1 MMRFDVIT
9 LFPAL
14 FDALLDFGITG
25 RAMDR
30 GLFSFKA
37 WNPRDFATDN
47 YRTVD
52 DRPYGGGPGMVMLAE
67 PLDAAMDAI
76 EAELQQE
83 NAMPHVIYFTPRGR
97 PLDHPKVIE
106 LASRPALTLIAGRYE
121 GVDERFLRRRVH
133 EEISLGDF
141 VLSGGEIPALAV
153 MDAVIRHLPGSLNN
167 AESALQESFV
177 DGLLDAPC
185 YTRPEIYRGEAVP
198 DVLLSGNHKAI
209 ERWRL
214 AQRLKLTAEKRPD
227 LLDKRE
233 MNPAEMD
240 LLDEETRRAW
250 AARKGY

>member
-1 MMRFDVIT
+1 MRFDVIT
-9 LFPAL
+9 LFPGL

-83 NAMPHVIYFTPRGR
+83 GSVPHVIYFTPRGR
-97 PLDHPKVIE
+97 SLDHQKVIE

-153 MDAVIRHLPGSLNN
+153 MDAVIRQLPGSLNN

-185 YTRPEIYRGEAVP
+185 YTRPEMYRGEAVP
-198 DVLLSGNHKAI
+198 EVLMSGNHKAI
-209 ERWRL
+209 EHWRL
-214 AQRLKLTAEKRPD
+214 AQRLKLTAKNRPD
-227 LLDKRE
+227 LLEKRGLSLDE
-233 MNPAEMD
+233 KD
-240 LLDEETRRAW
+240 LLDEEIRR
-250 AARKGY
+250 G

>member
-1 MMRFDVIT
+1 MRFDVVT
-9 LFPAL
+9 LFPGL

-25 RAMDR
+25 RALDR
-30 GLFSFKA
+30 GLFGFKA

-67 PLDAAMDAI
+67 PLDAALDAI
-76 EAELQQE
+76 ETELQQGQIE
-83 NAMPHVIYFTPRGR
+83 AHVIYFTPRGK
-97 PLDHPKVIE
+97 PLDHAKVIE
-106 LASRPALTLIAGRYE
+106 LAGKPQLTLIAGRYE

-153 MDAVIRHLPGSLNN
+153 MDAVIRQLPGSLNN

-185 YTRPEIYRGEAVP
+185 YTRPEVYRGEAVP

-214 AQRLKLTAEKRPD
+214 TQRLKLTAKRRPD
-227 LLDKRE
+227 LLEKRGLSR
-233 MNPAEMD
+233 AEKD
-240 LLDEETRRAW
+240 LLD
-250 AARKGY
+250 GN

>member
-1 MMRFDVIT
+1 MRFDVVT
-9 LFPAL
+9 LFPGL
-14 FDALLDFGITG
+14 FDALLDFGISG
-25 RAMDR
+25 RALDR
-30 GLFSFKA
+30 GLFRFKA

-76 EAELQQE
+76 EAELQQDNIE
-83 NAMPHVIYFTPRGR
+83 AHVIYFTPRGR
-97 PLDHPKVIE
+97 ALDHAKVVE
-106 LASRPALTLIAGRYE
+106 LAKRPQLTLIAGRYE
-121 GVDERFLRRRVH
+121 GVDERFLQRRVH

-153 MDAVIRHLPGSLNN
+153 MDAVIRQLPGSLNN

-185 YTRPEIYRGEAVP
+185 YTRPEVYRGETVP
-198 DVLLSGNHKAI
+198 DVLMSGNHKAI

-214 AQRLKLTAEKRPD
+214 QQRLKLTAKRRPD
-227 LLDKRE
+227 LLDKRG
-233 MNPAEMD
+233 MSRAEKD
-240 LLDEETRRAW
+240 LLDG
-250 AARKGY
+250 KD

>member
-1 MMRFDVIT
+1 MRFDVIT
-9 LFPAL
+9 LFPGL

-76 EAELQQE
+76 EAELRQE
-83 NAMPHVIYFTPRGR
+83 SVVPHVIYFTPRGR
-97 PLDHPKVIE
+97 PLDHQKVIE
-106 LASRPALTLIAGRYE
+106 LAGRPALTLIAGRYE
-121 GVDERFLRRRVH
+121 GVDERFLRRRVQ

-153 MDAVIRHLPGSLNN
+153 MDAVIRQLPGSLNN

-185 YTRPEIYRGEAVP
+185 YTRPEVYRGEAVP
-198 DVLLSGNHKAI
+198 EVLMSGNHKAI

-214 AQRLKLTAEKRPD
+214 AQRLKLTAKNRPD
-227 LLDKRE
+227 LLEKRGLSLDE
-233 MNPAEMD
+233 KD
-240 LLDEETRRAW
+240 LLDEVTRR
-250 AARKGY
+250 G

>member
-1 MMRFDVIT
+1 MRFDVIT

-30 GLFSFKA
+30 GLFQFKA
-37 WNPRDFATDN
+37 WNPRDFATDK

-67 PLDAAMDAI
+67 PLDAALDAVKL
-76 EAELQQE
+76 EAQQ
-83 NAMPHVIYFTPRGR
+83 ADLTPHVIYFTPRGK
-97 PLDHPKVIE
+97 PLDHQKVIE
-106 LASRPALTLIAGRYE
+106 LAKRPALTLIAGRYE
-121 GVDERFLRRRVH
+121 GVDERFLRKRVD

-141 VLSGGEIPALAV
+141 VLSGGEVPALAL
-153 MDAVIRHLPGSLNN
+153 MDAIVRQLPGSLNN
-167 AESALQESFV
+167 AESAVQESFV

-198 DVLLSGNHKAI
+198 EVLLSGNHKRI

-214 AQRLKLTAEKRPD
+214 SQRLKLTAKNRPD
-227 LLDKRE
+227 LLARVELSPHEK
-233 MNPAEMD
+233 D
-240 LLDEETRRAW
+240 LLDE
-250 AARKGY
+250 

>member
-1 MMRFDVIT
+1 MRFDVIT
-9 LFPAL
+9 LFPGL

-76 EAELQQE
+76 EAELRQE
-83 NAMPHVIYFTPRGR
+83 SVVPHVIYFTPRGR
-97 PLDHPKVIE
+97 PLDHQKVIE
-106 LASRPALTLIAGRYE
+106 LAGRPALTLIAGRYE
-121 GVDERFLRRRVH
+121 GVDERFLRRRVQ

-153 MDAVIRHLPGSLNN
+153 MDAVIRQLPGSLNN

-185 YTRPEIYRGEAVP
+185 YTRPEMYRDEAVP
-198 DVLLSGNHKAI
+198 EVLMSGNHKAI

-214 AQRLKLTAEKRPD
+214 AQRLKLTAKNRPD
-227 LLDKRE
+227 LLEKRGLSLDE
-233 MNPAEMD
+233 KD
-240 LLDEETRRAW
+240 LLDEVTRR
-250 AARKGY
+250 G

>member
-1 MMRFDVIT
+1 MRFDVIT
-9 LFPAL
+9 LFPGL

-76 EAELQQE
+76 EAELRQE
-83 NAMPHVIYFTPRGR
+83 SVVPHVIYFTPRGR
-97 PLDHPKVIE
+97 PLDHQKVIE
-106 LASRPALTLIAGRYE
+106 LASRPAQTLIAGRYE
-121 GVDERFLRRRVH
+121 GVDERFLRRRVQ

-153 MDAVIRHLPGSLNN
+153 MDAVIRQLPGSLNN

-185 YTRPEIYRGEAVP
+185 YTRPEMYRDEAVP
-198 DVLLSGNHKAI
+198 EVLMSGNHKAI

-214 AQRLKLTAEKRPD
+214 AQRLKLTAKNRPD
-227 LLDKRE
+227 LLEKRGLSLDE
-233 MNPAEMD
+233 KD
-240 LLDEETRRAW
+240 LLDEVTRL
-250 AARKGY
+250 G

>member
-1 MMRFDVIT
+1 MRFDVIT
-9 LFPAL
+9 LFPGL

-76 EAELQQE
+76 EAELRQE
-83 NAMPHVIYFTPRGR
+83 SVVPHVIYFTPRGR
-97 PLDHPKVIE
+97 PLDHQKVIE

-121 GVDERFLRRRVH
+121 GVDERFLRRRVQ

-153 MDAVIRHLPGSLNN
+153 MDAVIRQLPGSLNN

-185 YTRPEIYRGEAVP
+185 YTRPEMYRDEAVP
-198 DVLLSGNHKAI
+198 EVLMSGNHKAI

-214 AQRLKLTAEKRPD
+214 AQRLKLTAKNRPD
-227 LLDKRE
+227 LLEKRGLSLDE
-233 MNPAEMD
+233 KD
-240 LLDEETRRAW
+240 LLDEVTRR
-250 AARKGY
+250 G

>member
-1 MMRFDVIT
+1 
-9 LFPAL
+9 
-14 FDALLDFGITG
+14 
-25 RAMDR
+25 MDR

-47 YRTVD
+47 FRTVD

-83 NAMPHVIYFTPRGR
+83 GSVPHVIYFTPRGR
-97 PLDHPKVIE
+97 SLDHQKVIE

-153 MDAVIRHLPGSLNN
+153 MDAVIRQLPGSLNN

-185 YTRPEIYRGEAVP
+185 YTRPEMYRGEAVP
-198 DVLLSGNHKAI
+198 EVLMSGNHKAI
-209 ERWRL
+209 EHWRL
-214 AQRLKLTAEKRPD
+214 AQRLKLTAKNRPD
-227 LLDKRE
+227 LLEKRGLSLDE
-233 MNPAEMD
+233 KD
-240 LLDEETRRAW
+240 LLDEEIRR
-250 AARKGY
+250 G

>member
-1 MMRFDVIT
+1 MRFNVVT
-9 LFPAL
+9 LFPGL

-25 RAMDR
+25 RALDR
-30 GLFSFKA
+30 GLFRFKA

-67 PLDAAMDAI
+67 PLDATLDAI
-76 EAELQQE
+76 ETELQQE
-83 NAMPHVIYFTPRGR
+83 GIASHVIYFTPRGK
-97 PLDHPKVIE
+97 PLDHAKVVE
-106 LASRPALTLIAGRYE
+106 LANRPELTLIAGRYE

-153 MDAVIRHLPGSLNN
+153 MDAVIRQLPGSLNN

-185 YTRPEIYRGEAVP
+185 YTRPEVYRGEAVP
-198 DVLLSGNHKAI
+198 EVLMSGNHKAI
-209 ERWRL
+209 GRWRL
-214 AQRLKLTAEKRPD
+214 QQRLKLTAERRPD
-227 LLDKRE
+227 LLAKRGVSRE
-233 MNPAEMD
+233 EKD
-240 LLDEETRRAW
+240 LLDG
-250 AARKGY
+250 K

>member
-1 MMRFDVIT
+1 VRFDVIT
-9 LFPAL
+9 LFPGL
-14 FDALLDFGITG
+14 FDALLDFGISG
-25 RAMDR
+25 RALDR
-30 GLFSFKA
+30 GLFRFKA

-67 PLDAAMDAI
+67 PLDAAMDAV
-76 EAELQQE
+76 ETELQQE
-83 NAMPHVIYFTPRGR
+83 AIAPHVIYFTPRGSL
-97 PLDHPKVIE
+97 LDHAKVIE

-153 MDAVIRHLPGSLNN
+153 MDAVIRQLPGSLTN
-167 AESALQESFV
+167 AESAQQESFV

-185 YTRPEIYRGEAVP
+185 YTRPEVYRGEAVP
-198 DVLLSGNHKAI
+198 EVLLSGNHKAI

-214 AQRLKLTAEKRPD
+214 QQRLKLTAKRRPD
-227 LLDKRE
+227 LLEKRGTSRE
-233 MNPAEMD
+233 EKD
-240 LLDEETRRAW
+240 LLDSE
-250 AARKGY
+250 

>member
-1 MMRFDVIT
+1 MRFDVIT
-9 LFPAL
+9 LFPDL

-83 NAMPHVIYFTPRGR
+83 GSVPHVIYFTPRGR
-97 PLDHPKVIE
+97 SLDHQKVIE

-153 MDAVIRHLPGSLNN
+153 MDAVIRQLPGSLNN

-185 YTRPEIYRGEAVP
+185 YTRPEMYRGEAVP
-198 DVLLSGNHKAI
+198 EVLMSGNHKAI
-209 ERWRL
+209 EHWRL
-214 AQRLKLTAEKRPD
+214 AQRLKLTAKNRPD
-227 LLDKRE
+227 LLEKRGLSLDE
-233 MNPAEMD
+233 KD
-240 LLDEETRRAW
+240 LLDEEIRR
-250 AARKGY
+250 G

>member
-1 MMRFDVIT
+1 MRFDVIT

-76 EAELQQE
+76 EAELRQE
-83 NAMPHVIYFTPRGR
+83 GVVPHVIYFTPRGR
-97 PLDHPKVIE
+97 PLDHQKVIE
-106 LASRPALTLIAGRYE
+106 LASRPAQTLIAGRYE
-121 GVDERFLRRRVH
+121 GVDERFLRRRVQ

-153 MDAVIRHLPGSLNN
+153 MDAVIRQLPGSLNN

-185 YTRPEIYRGEAVP
+185 YTRPEVYRGEAVP
-198 DVLLSGNHKAI
+198 EVLMSGNHKAI

-214 AQRLKLTAEKRPD
+214 AQRLKLTAKNRPD
-227 LLDKRE
+227 LLEKRGLSLDE
-233 MNPAEMD
+233 KD
-240 LLDEETRRAW
+240 LLDEVTRR
-250 AARKGY
+250 G

>member
-1 MMRFDVIT
+1 MRFDVIT
-9 LFPAL
+9 LFPGL

-25 RAMDR
+25 RALDR
-30 GLFSFKA
+30 GLFRFKA

-67 PLDAAMDAI
+67 PLDAALDTI
-76 EAELQQE
+76 EAELRQE
-83 NAMPHVIYFTPRGR
+83 SVAAHVIYFTPRGK
-97 PLDHPKVIE
+97 PLDHAKVVE
-106 LASRPALTLIAGRYE
+106 LASRPELTLIAGRYE

-153 MDAVIRHLPGSLNN
+153 MDAVIRQLPGSLNN
-167 AESALQESFV
+167 AESAEQESFV

-185 YTRPEIYRGEAVP
+185 YTRPEIYRGESVP
-198 DVLLSGNHKAI
+198 EVLLSGNHKLI

-214 AQRLKLTAEKRPD
+214 MQRLKLTAERRPD
-227 LLDKRE
+227 LLEKRGLSRE
-233 MNPAEMD
+233 EKD
-240 LLDEETRRAW
+240 LLD
-250 AARKGY
+250 GQD

>member
-1 MMRFDVIT
+1 MMRFDVVT
-9 LFPAL
+9 LFPGL

-25 RAMDR
+25 RALDR
-30 GLFSFKA
+30 GLFRFKA
-37 WNPRDFATDN
+37 WNPREFATDS

-67 PLDAAMDAI
+67 PLDAALDAI
-76 EAELQQE
+76 EAELQQDSLE
-83 NAMPHVIYFTPRGR
+83 PHVIYFTPRGR
-97 PLDHPKVIE
+97 PLDHAKVVE
-106 LASRPALTLIAGRYE
+106 MAGRPELTLIAGRYE

-153 MDAVIRHLPGSLNN
+153 MDAVIRQLPGSLNN

-185 YTRPEIYRGEAVP
+185 YTRPEVYRDEAVP
-198 DVLLSGNHKAI
+198 EVLLSGNHKAI

-214 AQRLKLTAEKRPD
+214 KQRLKLTAERRPD
-227 LLDKRE
+227 LLEKRGMSRE
-233 MNPAEMD
+233 EKD
-240 LLDEETRRAW
+240 LLD
-250 AARKGY
+250 GD

>member
-1 MMRFDVIT
+1 MMRFDVVT
-9 LFPAL
+9 LFPGL
-14 FDALLDFGITG
+14 FDALLDFGISG
-25 RAMDR
+25 RALDR
-30 GLFSFKA
+30 GLFRFKA

-76 EAELQQE
+76 EAELQQDGI
-83 NAMPHVIYFTPRGR
+83 APHVIYFTPRGK
-97 PLDHPKVIE
+97 PLDHAKVVE
-106 LASRPALTLIAGRYE
+106 LAGRPQLTLIAGRYE

-153 MDAVIRHLPGSLNN
+153 MDAVIRQLPGSLNN

-185 YTRPEIYRGEAVP
+185 YTRPEVYRGEAVP
-198 DVLLSGNHKAI
+198 EVLMSGNHKAI

-214 AQRLKLTAEKRPD
+214 QQRLQLTAERRPD
-227 LLDKRE
+227 LLQKRGLSR
-233 MNPAEMD
+233 AEKD
-240 LLDEETRRAW
+240 LLDAQD
-250 AARKGY
+250 

>member
-153 MDAVIRHLPGSLNN
+153 MDAVIRQLPGSLNN
-167 AESALQESFV
+167 VESALQESFV

-185 YTRPEIYRGEAVP
+185 YTRPEVYRGEAVP
-198 DVLLSGNHKAI
+198 EVLMSGNHKAI
-209 ERWRL
+209 DRWRL
-214 AQRLKLTAEKRPD
+214 AQRLGLTAKNRPD
-227 LLDKRE
+227 LLGKRGLSLDE
-233 MNPAEMD
+233 KD
-240 LLDEETRRAW
+240 LLDEFRRDKV
-250 AARKGY
+250 ARKG

>member
-1 MMRFDVIT
+1 MRFDVIT
-9 LFPAL
+9 LFPGL

-25 RAMDR
+25 RALDR
-30 GLFSFKA
+30 GLFRFKA

-67 PLDAAMDAI
+67 PLDATLDAI

-83 NAMPHVIYFTPRGR
+83 SVASHVIYFTPRGK
-97 PLDHPKVIE
+97 PLEHAKVVE
-106 LASRPALTLIAGRYE
+106 LAKHPSLTLIAGRYE

-153 MDAVIRHLPGSLNN
+153 MDAVIRQLPGSLNN

-185 YTRPEIYRGEAVP
+185 YTRPEVYLGEVVP
-198 DVLLSGNHKAI
+198 EVLLSGNHKAI

-214 AQRLKLTAEKRPD
+214 KQRLGMTGERRPD
-227 LLDKRE
+227 LLAKRGLSQE
-233 MNPAEMD
+233 EKN
-240 LLDEETRRAW
+240 LLDAYLQEKRRDKEA
-250 AARKGY
+250 

>member
-1 MMRFDVIT
+1 MRFDVIT
-9 LFPAL
+9 LFPGL

-76 EAELQQE
+76 EAELRQE
-83 NAMPHVIYFTPRGR
+83 SVVPHVIYFTPRGR
-97 PLDHPKVIE
+97 PLDHQKVIE
-106 LASRPALTLIAGRYE
+106 LAGRPALTLIAGRYE
-121 GVDERFLRRRVH
+121 GVDERFLRRRVQ

-153 MDAVIRHLPGSLNN
+153 MDAVIRQLPGSLNN

-185 YTRPEIYRGEAVP
+185 YTRPEMYRDEAVP
-198 DVLLSGNHKAI
+198 EVLMSGNHKAI

-214 AQRLKLTAEKRPD
+214 AQRLKLTAKNRPD
-227 LLDKRE
+227 LLEKRGLSLDE
-233 MNPAEMD
+233 KD
-240 LLDEETRRAW
+240 LLDEVTRL
-250 AARKGY
+250 G